1 MRILFGDHP
10 FVLWLLMHIFLQG
23 LEKVIPDTPK
33 GQTPIHLRDW
43 QTFADNRLVLKPNE
57 KDVGV
62 GKDGQDLKK
71 PA

>member
-1 MRILFGDHP
+1 
-10 FVLWLLMHIFLQG
+10 MHIFLQG

-43 QTFADNRLVLKPNE
+43 QTFADNRLVLRPNE